1 MCTRRIEARLW
12 RLACPA
18 VLVPGRRGRD
28 ANIEPATRGRLKVV
42 KRSGGWEEIGRR
54 PTGSRGVG
62 CGDRRRRAWRRRP
75 APRTHPPVGGGG
87 GVRARSLGLGAA
99 VFPLAAL
106 LALNVDDLVAARPVA
121 DGDDLRGG
129 EVLDD
134 VDELAHRLRQRHLV
148 RVRVR
153 VRVRVKG

>member
-1 MCTRRIEARLW
+1 MGGDRATPHGVERCGLRGPTPP
-12 RLACPA
+12 RLATP
-18 VLVPGRRGRD
+18 P
-28 ANIEPATRGRLKVV
+28 
-42 KRSGGWEEIGRR
+42 
-54 PTGSRGVG
+54 
-62 CGDRRRRAWRRRP
+62 RAP
-75 APRTHPPVGGGG
+75 HAPPVGGGG
-87 GVRARSLGLGAA
+87 GVRASSLGLGAA

-106 LALNVDDLVAARPVA
+106 LALNVDDLIAARPVA

-153 VRVRVKG
+153 VRVRVKGQGKGWGKD